1 MPIDILMP
9 SAGGDAGDA
18 TVARW
23 SRRAGDDVRRGDV
36 LLEVETDKAIV
47 EVESPGDGVLA
58 RIVVDDGARA
68 AAGAVIG
75 VIAVGGEDAAAVA
88 AAPGSSAA
96 LPAASAASGGARAAA
111 AAAPGVPASTTTA
124 ATSSSAS
131 TASAAASGV
140 PQRVAASPLAR
151 RLAQQGGI
159 DLAALRGSGPNGRI
173 VKVDVERALAAPAPR
188 AAAPLPAAAAP
199 AAVDVPHSAMRR
211 VIAQRLSEAKRNIPH
226 FYLRID
232 CDVDALLELR
242 RQLDAQA
249 GVKPSVN
256 DFVVKAVALALR
268 RMPAVNASW
277 GDDAMRRHG
286 SVDVSVAVA
295 TPGGLMT
302 PIVRDADAKRVA
314 EIGAEIAEL
323 AARAKEGRLKPEEYQ
338 GGGFTVSNLGM
349 YGIPEFYAIVNPP
362 QAAILAVGA
371 CEQRPVVRDGALA
384 VGTRMTCTLSADHRV
399 VDGALG
405 AEFLATLRSLLEAP
419 LALLV

>member
-23 SRRAGDDVRRGDV
+23 SRRAGDAVRRGDV

-47 EVESPGDGVLA
+47 EVEAPGDGVLA

-68 AAGAVIG
+68 AAGVVIG
-75 VIAVGGEDAAAVA
+75 VIAGGGEDAAAVA
-88 AAPGSSAA
+88 AAAPGSSAA
-96 LPAASAASGGARAAA
+96 ASAGSGT
-111 AAAPGVPASTTTA
+111 AAAPAVSTATTTPSPPAPA
-124 ATSSSAS
+124 AGT
-131 TASAAASGV
+131 AAAGGAS
-140 PQRVAASPLAR
+140 QRIAASPLAR

-173 VKVDVERALAAPAPR
+173 VKLDVERALAAPAPR
-188 AAAPLPAAAAP
+188 AAAPAPAAAAP

-268 RMPAVNASW
+268 RVPAVNASW
-277 GDDAMRRHG
+277 GDEAMRRHG
-286 SVDVSVAVA
+286 RVDVAVAVA
-295 TPGGLMT
+295 TPGGLVT

-314 EIGAEIAEL
+314 EIGAEIAAL
-323 AARAKEGRLKPEEYQ
+323 AARGKEGRLKPEEYQ

-405 AEFLATLRSLLEAP
+405 AEFLATLRGLLEAP

>member
-23 SRRAGDDVRRGDV
+23 SRRAGDAVRRGDV

-75 VIAVGGEDAAAVA
+75 VIAVGGEDAKAVA
-88 AAPGSSAA
+88 AAAPASGVAPA
-96 LPAASAASGGARAAA
+96 AASAAAPTSAPAPA
-111 AAAPGVPASTTTA
+111 AAAPAP
-124 ATSSSAS
+124 
-131 TASAAASGV
+131 AAA

-188 AAAPLPAAAAP
+188 PAAPLPAAAAP

-399 VDGALG
+399 IDGALG
-405 AEFLATLRSLLEAP
+405 AEFLAMLRGLIEAP